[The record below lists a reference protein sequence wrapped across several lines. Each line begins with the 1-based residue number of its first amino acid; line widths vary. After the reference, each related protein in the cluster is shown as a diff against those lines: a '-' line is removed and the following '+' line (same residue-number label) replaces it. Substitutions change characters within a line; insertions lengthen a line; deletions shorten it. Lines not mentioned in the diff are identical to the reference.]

1 MRERG
6 GLVGVG
12 GLGGRKETR
21 TWFAVDKKGFPLLH
35 KLFQTKLK
43 CKAVT
48 RYDEYFVTRLL
59 VDDGR
64 VQGVVALEL
73 TTGKIQ
79 AITAKAVILCTGGCG
94 RVFRFTT
101 NAAIKTGDGMALA
114 YRAGAP
120 LKDMEFV
127 QYHPTGLPFTGILIT
142 EAARAEGGYL
152 INKDGYRHLH
162 DYNPGTPPPQP

>member
-43 CKAVT
+43 CKSVT
-48 RYDEYFVTRLL
+48 RYDEWFVTRLL

-73 TTGKIQ
+73 MTGRIQ
-79 AITAKAVILCTGGCG
+79 AITGRAVILCTGGCG
-94 RVFRFTT
+94 GGFPVS
-101 NAAIKTGDGMALA
+101 NH
-114 YRAGAP
+114 AP
-120 LKDMEFV
+120 L
-127 QYHPTGLPFTGILIT
+127 QNGGGPGPGHPP
-142 EAARAEGGYL
+142 R
-152 INKDGYRHLH
+152 
-162 DYNPGTPPPQP
+162 PPPKGHGIGP